1 MTNDELGK
9 WITENFHRRMDIF
22 IKNRESEI
30 SIANTNEVI
39 ELAEDI
45 RFLKYFQG
53 KEAWIIGAA
62 VTEKMDETQDIPY

>member
-9 WITENFHRRMDIF
+9 WITENFHRIMDIF

-53 KEAWIIGAA
+53 KEAWLIGAA
-62 VTEKMDETQDIPY
+62 VAEKIDDKQDIPY